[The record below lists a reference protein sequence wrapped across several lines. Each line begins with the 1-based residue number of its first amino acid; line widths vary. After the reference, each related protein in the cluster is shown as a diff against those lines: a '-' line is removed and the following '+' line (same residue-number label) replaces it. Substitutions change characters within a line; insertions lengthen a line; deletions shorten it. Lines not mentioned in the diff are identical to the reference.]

1 MPSSE
6 VSRRQNRFRALLA
19 RDHPEAGG
27 LLCSG
32 RVTIY
37 YFTGHLGSGLF
48 WLPLEGN
55 PVLML
60 RKGTER
66 AAAESPVCTILPFR
80 SFREIPRLTADAG
93 SPLSHNIAV
102 DADAFSWTTAGMLG
116 KRLPGHVFTAADDT
130 IYECRAVK
138 TGFEICRLHICGRL
152 HARIF
157 DTILP
162 GILHA
167 GMTEREAAVAFACEA
182 LRLGSDGLSRLRGHG
197 EEMFFGYASA
207 GSDGLCPTCYNGP
220 LGCRGQDGAV
230 PFLGSPDVVWE
241 ENSLLSMDMGF
252 TYDGYHTDRTQN
264 YWPGREKDIPDA
276 LRKAQDAC
284 ITIFMHA
291 LDKLVPGVTPAEIW
305 RSAKEKAASRLGYA
319 REFMG
324 MGRDQ
329 LRFLGHGTGLCLD
342 EWPPIARTVTKPL
355 AEGMSIALEPKIAV
369 PGIGMAGL
377 EHTCLLTRQ
386 KAEILTGSRLS
397 ILALKS

>member
-1 MPSSE
+1 
-6 VSRRQNRFRALLA
+6 
-19 RDHPEAGG
+19 
-27 LLCSG
+27 
-32 RVTIY
+32 
-37 YFTGHLGSGLF
+37 
-48 WLPLEGN
+48 
-55 PVLML
+55 
-60 RKGTER
+60 
-66 AAAESPVCTILPFR
+66 
-80 SFREIPRLTADAG
+80 
-93 SPLSHNIAV
+93 V

-241 ENSLLSMDMGF
+241 ENTLLSMDMGF

-264 YWPGREKDIPDA
+264 YWPGREKDIPDV

-305 RSAKEKAASRLGYA
+305 RSAEEKAASLGYA

-369 PGIGMAGL
+369 PSIGMAGL

-397 ILALKS
+397 ILALKN